1 MDKKHRDTDKRVSQ
15 DSGAYESL
23 MSDNPE
29 IARYRHNSPFIVTPV
44 IVTTQLPSMT
54 VISFRHGKV

>member
-1 MDKKHRDTDKRVSQ
+1 
-15 DSGAYESL
+15 

-44 IVTTQLPSMT
+44 IVTTQLSSMA